1 MKLKLFAIFLIFLFS
16 CNNEERN
23 TSYNEEWYK
32 KKIIELDIH
41 LVSGLTPYK
50 SDFRIDGYT
59 NINNL
64 F

>member
-1 MKLKLFAIFLIFLFS
+1 MDLLKIQEIFGAVI
-16 CNNEERN
+16 
-23 TSYNEEWYK
+23 
-32 KKIIELDIH
+32 
-41 LVSGLTPYK
+41 GLTPYK